1 MDTAATKDTK
11 YKLIKK
17 ASASSV
23 NYNGRDIFGAITVDP
38 TEVTATEDSSNNP
51 ESGSSS
57 SFLKI
62 SSFFTFL
69 FLLF

>member
-17 ASASSV
+17 SSASSV
-23 NYNGRDIFGAITVDP
+23 NYNVRDKFGAITVDS

-57 SFLKI
+57 SF
-62 SSFFTFL
+62 FTFL

>member
-17 ASASSV
+17 SSASSV
-23 NYNGRDIFGAITVDP
+23 NYNGRDKFGAITVDS

-57 SFLKI
+57 SF
-62 SSFFTFL
+62 FTFL